1 MSYSPHLRTAVLLS
15 GNGTG
20 GAYHAGVLRALHE
33 AGVKIDVMSGRGI
46 GVVCALFA
54 AIDAGAKTWEDGG
67 VWRRRPAP
75 RVYRWRLPL
84 QWAGLI
90 ALAAVAVLAVPLLV
104 LATGLVAYPLSFL
117 IQMVSVDTGF
127 RVAAAYADMVRY
139 AFAPSMLPTLI
150 PRLVTLC
157 LAISFGVLALSAV
170 HLSAVA
176 RGIFPSFGEIRPGRR
191 EGRKADGTWDEAGRR
206 GHRDRGRWW
215 ARVVGAPWSIEPGL
229 RHFRTSLWQLFRGPT
244 SAKEPAPP
252 DLSRRYTEL
261 LFENLGQP
269 GFREL
274 IIATLDVE
282 TRSDLIFAAIAE
294 ARRLSYFQRGR
305 GDLIDLSGVG
315 RNQVLDA
322 LAASLSVPVLTEPHV
337 ISFSPESYWK
347 GEAHR
352 ICDRIGGVA
361 RLLEE
366 LSAAGVEQVIVV
378 CPDADRS
385 APHRLS
391 RPTGSLRSR
400 VAEHL
405 AAAETTVVR
414 DAVASHKKRF
424 KGLFLIQPLHNPV
437 GPLDFQGAYDERS
450 DRYQSLAELIDRG
463 YEDAYR
469 QFVEPIVG
477 GSE

>member
-1 MSYSPHLRTAVLLS
+1 VSYSPHLRTAVLLS
-15 GNGTG
+15 GHGTG

-67 VWRRRPAP
+67 VWRCRPAP
-75 RVYRWRLPL
+75 RIYRWRPPL
-84 QWAGLI
+84 QWAGFL

-104 LATGLVAYPLSFL
+104 LATGLVAYPISFL
-117 IQMVSVDTGF
+117 VQMVSVDSGF
-127 RVAAAYADMVRY
+127 RVAAAYAGMVHY
-139 AFAPSMLPTLI
+139 AFSPSMLPTI
-150 PRLVTLC
+150 VPRLVTLC
-157 LAISFGVLALSAV
+157 LASGCIVLAASA
-170 HLSAVA
+170 LT
-176 RGIFPSFGEIRPGRR
+176 RR
-191 EGRKADGTWDEAGRR
+191 TYANGN
-206 GHRDRGRWW
+206 RDRGRWW
-215 ARVVGAPWSIEPGL
+215 RRIVGAPWSAEPGL
-229 RHFRTSLWQLFRGPT
+229 QHFRALLWHVFRGPAA
-244 SAKEPAPP
+244 AKEPTPA

-274 IIATLDVE
+274 IVATLDVE
-282 TRSDLIFAAIAE
+282 TRGDLVFAAIGDE
-294 ARRLSYFQRGR
+294 RRQSFFQRGR

-315 RNQVLDA
+315 RSQVLDA
-322 LAASLSVPVLTEPHV
+322 LAASLAVPVLTEPHV

-352 ICDRIGGVA
+352 LCDRIGCVA
-361 RLLEE
+361 RVLEE
-366 LSAAGVEQVIVV
+366 LAAAGVEQVIVA
-378 CPDADRS
+378 CPDAESS

-391 RPTGSLRSR
+391 TPIGSLRAR

-405 AAAETTVVR
+405 AAAEATVVR
-414 DAVASHKKRF
+414 DAAASYKKRF
-424 KGLFLIQPLHNPV
+424 KGLFLIRPVHNPIS
-437 GPLDFQGAYDERS
+437 PLDFQGTYDQRS

-469 QFVEPIVG
+469 QFIEPVVG
-477 GSE
+477 GAD

>member
-46 GVVCALFA
+46 GAVCALFA

-67 VWRRRPAP
+67 VWRRKPAP
-75 RVYRWRLPL
+75 RIYRWRPSL
-84 QWAGLI
+84 QCAGVI
-90 ALAAVAVLAVPLLV
+90 ALAALAVLAVPLLV

-127 RVAAAYADMVRY
+127 RVAAAYVDMVGG
-139 AFAPSMLPTLI
+139 AFAPAALPTVV

-157 LAISFGVLALSAV
+157 LAVAFVVLAIAAV
-170 HLSAVA
+170 
-176 RGIFPSFGEIRPGRR
+176 R
-191 EGRKADGTWDEAGRR
+191 RKADPAGWSSGDGDHR

-215 ARVVGAPWSIEPGL
+215 ARVVGAPWSTEPGL
-229 RHFRTSLWQLFRGPT
+229 RHFRTSLWHVFRGPT
-244 SAKEPAPP
+244 NAKEPTSPE
-252 DLSRRYTEL
+252 LSRRYTEL

-294 ARRLSYFQRGR
+294 ARRLAFFQRGR

-315 RNQVLDA
+315 RSQVLDA

-352 ICDRIGGVA
+352 LCDRIGGVA

-366 LSAAGVEQVIVV
+366 LSAAGVEQVIMV

-391 RPTGSLRSR
+391 RPTGSLRAR

-405 AAAETTVVR
+405 AAAETAVVR
-414 DAVASHKKRF
+414 DAMASHKKRL

-450 DRYQSLAELIDRG
+450 DRYQHLGELIDRG

-469 QFVEPIVG
+469 QFIEPVLG
-477 GSE
+477 GAE

>member
-1 MSYSPHLRTAVLLS
+1 VSYSPHLRTAVLLS

-33 AGVKIDVMSGRGI
+33 AGVKIDVMSARGI

-67 VWRRRPAP
+67 VWRVRPSP
-75 RVYRWRLPL
+75 RIYRWRPSL
-84 QWAGLI
+84 QWAGVFVLV
-90 ALAAVAVLAVPLLV
+90 AAAVLAVPLLV
-104 LATGLVAYPLSFL
+104 VATGLIAYPLSFL
-117 IQMVSVDTGF
+117 VQMVSVDTGF
-127 RVAAAYADMVRY
+127 RVAAAYADMVRV
-139 AFAPSMLPTLI
+139 AFAPGMLPTVI
-150 PRLVTLC
+150 PRLVTLF
-157 LAISFGVLALSAV
+157 LAAGFLLLSVSAV
-170 HLSAVA
+170 RS
-176 RGIFPSFGEIRPGRR
+176 G
-191 EGRKADGTWDEAGRR
+191 AGRR
-206 GHRDRGRWW
+206 IETSHGGTKGNRDRGRWW
-215 ARVVGAPWSIEPGL
+215 ALIIGAPWTAEPGL
-229 RHFRTSLWQLFRGPT
+229 RHFHTSLWHLFRGPT
-244 SAKEPAPP
+244 SAKEPTPS

-274 IIATLDVE
+274 IVATLDVE
-282 TRSDLIFAAIAE
+282 TRGDLVFAAVAE
-294 ARRLSYFQRGR
+294 PRRQSFFQRGR
-305 GDLIDLSGVG
+305 GDLVDLSGLG
-315 RNQVLDA
+315 RGQVMDA

-347 GEAHR
+347 GESHR
-352 ICDRIGGVA
+352 ICDRIGSVA

-366 LSAAGVEQVIVV
+366 LAAVGVEQVIVV

-391 RPTGSLRSR
+391 KPTGSLRSR

-405 AAAETTVVR
+405 AAAETSVVR
-414 DAVASHKKRF
+414 DAVSAYKKRF
-424 KGLFLIQPLHNPV
+424 KGVFLVQPLHNPI
-437 GPLDFQGAYDERS
+437 GALDFHGTYDDRS
-450 DRYQSLAELIDRG
+450 DRYQNLSELIDRG

-477 GSE
+477 GGE

>member
-1 MSYSPHLRTAVLLS
+1 VSYSPHLRTAVLLS

-33 AGVKIDVMSGRGI
+33 AGVKIDVVSARGI

-67 VWRRRPAP
+67 VWRSTSAP
-75 RVYRWRLPL
+75 RVYRWRPAL

-90 ALAAVAVLAVPLLV
+90 ALASVAILAVPLLV

-127 RVAAAYADMVRY
+127 RVAAAYGDMVRD
-139 AFAPSMLPTLI
+139 AFAPSMLPTVV

-157 LAISFGVLALSAV
+157 LAISFGVLAVSAV
-170 HLSAVA
+170 RSGPV
-176 RGIFPSFGEIRPGRR
+176 RGIHVTDGE
-191 EGRKADGTWDEAGRR
+191 TR

-215 ARVVGAPWSIEPGL
+215 GRVVGAPWSAEPGL
-229 RHFRTSLWQLFRGPT
+229 RHFRASLWYLFRGPT
-244 SAKEPAPP
+244 TAKEPTPP

-282 TRSDLIFAAIAE
+282 TRADLVFAAIGE
-294 ARRLSYFQRGR
+294 ARRASFFQRGR
-305 GDLIDLSGVG
+305 GDLVDLSGVG
-315 RNQVLDA
+315 RSQVLDA
-322 LAASLSVPVLTEPHV
+322 LAASLSLPVLTEPYV

-352 ICDRIGGVA
+352 ICDRIGAVA

-414 DAVASHKKRF
+414 DAIAAQRKRF
-424 KGLFLIQPLHNPV
+424 KGVFLIQPLHNPV
-437 GPLDFQGAYDERS
+437 GPLDVQGTYDERS
-450 DRYQSLAELIDRG
+450 DRYQHLGELIDRG

-477 GSE
+477 GSD

>member
-33 AGVKIDVMSGRGI
+33 AGVKIDVMSGRGA

-67 VWRRRPAP
+67 VWRRRPPP
-75 RVYRWRLPL
+75 RMYRWRPAL
-84 QWAGLI
+84 QWAALF
-90 ALAAVAVLAVPLLV
+90 ALAAVAVLAIPLLV
-104 LATGLVAYPLSFL
+104 LATALVAYPLSFL
-117 IQMVSVDTGF
+117 VQMISVDAGF
-127 RVAAAYADMVRY
+127 RLAAAYAEMVRY
-139 AFAPSMLPTLI
+139 AFAPAMLPTI
-150 PRLVTLC
+150 VPRLLTLC
-157 LAISFGVLALSAV
+157 LAIAFLVLAASAIRQRPD
-170 HLSAVA
+170 VA
-176 RGIFPSFGEIRPGRR
+176 HGKG
-191 EGRKADGTWDEAGRR
+191 K
-206 GHRDRGRWW
+206 RDRGRWW
-215 ARVVGAPWSIEPGL
+215 ARIVGAPWSTEPGL
-229 RHFRTSLWQLFRGPT
+229 RHFRASLWQLFRGPT
-244 SAKEPAPP
+244 TAKEPAPP

-274 IIATLDVE
+274 IVTTLDVE
-282 TRSDLIFAAIAE
+282 TRGDLVFAAIDE
-294 ARRLSYFQRGR
+294 ARRQAYFQRSR

-315 RNQVLDA
+315 RSQVLDA
-322 LAASLSVPVLTEPHV
+322 LAGAMCLPALTEPHL
-337 ISFSPESYWK
+337 IAFSPESYWK

-352 ICDRIGGVA
+352 TCDRIGAVA

-366 LSAAGVEQVIVV
+366 LTAAGVDQVIVV
-378 CPDADRS
+378 CPDSDR
-385 APHRLS
+385 AGPHRLS
-391 RPTGSLRSR
+391 RPSGSLRSR

-424 KGLFLIQPLHNPV
+424 KGLFLIQPVHNPI
-437 GPLDFQGAYDERS
+437 GPLDFAGTYDERS
-450 DRYQSLAELIDRG
+450 DRYQNLGELIDRG

-469 QFVEPIVG
+469 QFIEPVLG
-477 GSE
+477 GAE

>member
-33 AGVKIDVMSGRGI
+33 AGVKIDVVSGRGV

-67 VWRRRPAP
+67 VWRRRSAP
-75 RVYRWRLPL
+75 RIYQWRPALRW
-84 QWAGLI
+84 ATVF

-104 LATGLVAYPLSFL
+104 LATALVAYPLSFL
-117 IQMVSVDTGF
+117 VQMINVDAGF
-127 RVAAAYADMVRY
+127 RLAAAYADLVRY
-139 AFAPSMLPTLI
+139 AFAPAVLPTVV
-150 PRLVTLC
+150 PRLITLC
-157 LAISFGVLALSAV
+157 LAIAFLVLAFSAV
-170 HLSAVA
+170 RLRAETTLWSA
-176 RGIFPSFGEIRPGRR
+176 GEP
-191 EGRKADGTWDEAGRR
+191 GRR

-215 ARVVGAPWSIEPGL
+215 ARIIGAPWSTEPGL
-229 RHFRTSLWQLFRGPT
+229 RHFRASLWHLFRGPAT
-244 SAKEPAPP
+244 AKEPTPP

-274 IIATLDVE
+274 IVTTLDIE
-282 TRSDLIFAAIAE
+282 TRGDLVFAAIGDAHRQ
-294 ARRLSYFQRGR
+294 AYFQRNR

-315 RNQVLDA
+315 RSQVLDA
-322 LAASLSVPVLTEPHV
+322 LAAAMCLPALTEPHL
-337 ISFSPESYWK
+337 IAFSPESYWK

-352 ICDRIGGVA
+352 TCDRIGAVA

-366 LSAAGVEQVIVV
+366 LAATGVEQVIVV
-378 CPDADRS
+378 CPDSDRS
-385 APHRLS
+385 GPHRLR
-391 RPTGSLRSR
+391 RPSGSLRSR

-405 AAAETTVVR
+405 AATETTVVR
-414 DAVASHKKRF
+414 DAVASYKKRF
-424 KGLFLIQPLHNPV
+424 KGVFLIQPIHNPI
-437 GPLDFQGAYDERS
+437 GPLDFEGTYDERS
-450 DRYQSLAELIDRG
+450 DRYQNLGELIDRG